1 MDKNNGISWALLGA
15 NTISPDLRVNPAR
28 DCVAEEDEVRDDSAG
43 VDADHLA
50 HSSERRVLLVIIPDV
65 PQTRA
70 PRPDEL
76 KQRRSDDLG
85 ADETHPTNRDRSVL
99 QQCLRGVLSVTREKK
114 MLNNAS
120 SKNPLIRSIEFIFII
135 LSISDF
141 LES

>member
-1 MDKNNGISWALLGA
+1 MDNNSISWAPVGA
-15 NTISPDLRVNPAR
+15 KIICPDLRVDPAR
-28 DCVAEEDEVRDDSAG
+28 DGVAEEDKVRDDSAG
-43 VDADHLA
+43 VDTDHLA
-50 HSSERRVLLVIIPDV
+50 HSSERGVLLVIIPDV

-76 KQRRSDDLG
+76 KQRRSDNLG
-85 ADETHPTNRDRSVL
+85 ADKTHPTNRDRSVL
-99 QQCLRGVLSVTREKK
+99 QQRLRGVLSVTREKK